1 MKTKLRSILTFT
13 AAFSLAASI
22 LHAETQVFDFK
33 DPKGVNNVRFQ
44 LDAPLESIA
53 GTSTGVSGHVHY
65 DRSAPEST
73 KGRIVIDT
81 ASLTVGNPLM
91 REHLHGEGWLN
102 VKQHPS
108 IIFEVMDVDNVRGD
122 ADDVTADV
130 TGNFTLKG
138 VTKNITVPVRFTYLA
153 DRLGAR
159 VNDESVKGDLL
170 VLRSNF
176 EINRSEFG
184 IKPGQNTDKVAET
197 IEISLAI
204 AGASPRE

>member
-1 MKTKLRSILTFT
+1 MKNQIRSILTLT
-13 AAFSLAASI
+13 AALGLTVSTLQAD
-22 LHAETQVFDFK
+22 TQTFDFK

-53 GTSTGVSGHVHY
+53 GTSTGVSGKVQFN
-65 DRSAPEST
+65 RSEPEST
-73 KGRIVIDT
+73 QGRIIIDA

-91 REHLHGEGWLN
+91 QEHLHGEGWLN

-108 IIFEVMDVDNVRGD
+108 IIFEVVEIVNIRGD
-122 ADDVTADV
+122 EDEVTADV

-138 VTKNITVPVRFTYLA
+138 VTKAITVPVSFTYLA

-159 VNDESVKGDLL
+159 VNDDSVKGDLL
-170 VLRSNF
+170 VLRSSF

-184 IKPGQNTDKVAET
+184 IQPGQNTDKVAET

-204 AGASPRE
+204 AGAARRD